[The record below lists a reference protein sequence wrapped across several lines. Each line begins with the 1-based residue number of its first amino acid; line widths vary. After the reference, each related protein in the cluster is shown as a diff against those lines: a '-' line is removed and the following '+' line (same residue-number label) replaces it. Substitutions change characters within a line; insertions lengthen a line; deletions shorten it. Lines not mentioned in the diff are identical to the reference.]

1 MRKKPARVIA
11 TGLAGFVLAVMA
23 AVAVPGVAN
32 AEDSLINTPLIDLRL
47 DGPAEAA
54 STDAERAD
62 AKAETLPTVTGDC
75 DATLAGADGA
85 PITVDAGAP
94 LGQVGDLDLGLSS
107 ASQGTGG
114 AGDAPALTIPVSDAL
129 ESVGADDVPVVSD
142 AAAQGCDVVRVA
154 LNSTGRATQAALLTG
169 GSAGEHPGTD
179 PEEPSEDPA
188 EPPAGESPGDS
199 PQSSDGFTQE
209 PSVPGFS
216 TIGNALPVTPA
227 LPDLQ
232 LGGIPSMGELPSAP
246 KLGHDARAARDAQRN
261 SGLAVSLPASKSSS
275 NRLPYTL
282 AVVTLAV
289 VAAAFIRRWV
299 IRSH

>member
-47 DGPAEAA
+47 DGTA
-54 STDAERAD
+54 TDAERAD

-94 LGQVGDLDLGLSS
+94 LGQAGDLDLGLSS

-114 AGDAPALTIPVSDAL
+114 AGDTPALTIPVSDAL

-142 AAAQGCDVVRVA
+142 TAAQGCDVVRVA

-282 AVVTLAV
+282 AVVALAV

>member
-47 DGPAEAA
+47 DGTA
-54 STDAERAD
+54 TDAERAD

-94 LGQVGDLDLGLSS
+94 LGQAGDLDLGLSS

-114 AGDAPALTIPVSDAL
+114 AGDTPALTIPVSDAL

-142 AAAQGCDVVRVA
+142 TAAQGCDVVRVA

-232 LGGIPSMGELPSAP
+232 LGGIPSMRELPSAP

-282 AVVTLAV
+282 AVVALAV